1 MATVKQARKK
11 SLLQFL
17 ALIIAVAV
25 IVVAVVLFQKW
36 WNDRPGPEPQDV
48 TITATVGDDTLE
60 VSPYIV
66 CEPGTDCEEGDVP
79 NLTLGPDD
87 TLKLEIPEAISNH
100 EWSVLSIYDDPAAND
115 STSHGANETTSL
127 EIPGSVPPI
136 EASTG
141 ELPKLMVVE
150 ISTLMIG
157 QDANGEETPMHTV
170 WSLSTMTNEELQES
184 KTSDNA
190 EEDET
195 EAPVEK

>member
-36 WNDRPGPEPQDV
+36 RNDRPGPEPQDV
-48 TITATVGDDTLE
+48 TITATVGSDTLD
-60 VSPYIV
+60 VAPYSV
-66 CEPGTDCEEGDVP
+66 CEPGTDCKEGEVP
-79 NLTLGPDD
+79 NLTVGPDD
-87 TLKLEIPEAISNH
+87 TLKLEIPEAIYNH

-115 STSHGANETTSL
+115 STAHGANETTSL

-141 ELPKLMVVE
+141 ERPQLKVVE

-157 QDANGEETPMHTV
+157 HDANGEETPMQTV
-170 WSLSTMTNEELQES
+170 WSLSTMTDEELKES
-184 KTSDNA
+184 KATGDAPA
-190 EEDET
+190 E
-195 EAPVEK
+195 K

>member
-25 IVVAVVLFQKW
+25 IVVAVVMFQKW
-36 WNDRPGPEPQDV
+36 WNDRPGPDPKDV
-48 TITATVGDDTLE
+48 TITATVGDETLE
-60 VSPYIV
+60 VAPYIV

-79 NLTLGPDD
+79 NLTVGPDD

-115 STSHGANETTSL
+115 STAHGANETTSL

-141 ELPKLMVVE
+141 ERPQLKVVE

-157 QDANGEETPMHTV
+157 RDANGEETPMHTV
-170 WSLSTMTNEELQES
+170 WSLSTMTDEELKES
-184 KTSDNA
+184 KATG
-190 EEDET
+190 
-195 EAPVEK
+195 EAPAEK

>member
-36 WNDRPGPEPQDV
+36 RNDRPGPEPQDI
-48 TITATVGDDTLE
+48 TITATVGSDTLD
-60 VSPYIV
+60 VAPYSV
-66 CEPGTDCEEGDVP
+66 CEPGTDCKEGQVP
-79 NLTLGPDD
+79 NLTVGPDD

-115 STSHGANETTSL
+115 STAHGANETTSL
-127 EIPGSVPPI
+127 DIPGSVPPI

-141 ELPKLMVVE
+141 ERPKLMVVE

-157 QDANGEETPMHTV
+157 HDANGEETPMQTV
-170 WSLSTMTNEELQES
+170 WSLSTMTDEELKES
-184 KTSDNA
+184 KATGDAPA
-190 EEDET
+190 E
-195 EAPVEK
+195 K

>member
-36 WNDRPGPEPQDV
+36 RNDRPGPEPQDV
-48 TITATVGDDTLE
+48 TITATVGSDTLD
-60 VSPYIV
+60 VAPYSV
-66 CEPGTDCEEGDVP
+66 CEPGTDCKEGEVP
-79 NLTLGPDD
+79 NLTVGPDD

-115 STSHGANETTSL
+115 TTSHGANETTSL
-127 EIPGSVPPI
+127 DIPGSVPPI

-141 ELPKLMVVE
+141 ERPKLMVVE

-157 QDANGEETPMHTV
+157 HDANGEETPMQTV
-170 WSLSTMTNEELQES
+170 WSLSTMTDEELKES
-184 KTSDNA
+184 KATGDAPA
-190 EEDET
+190 E
-195 EAPVEK
+195 K

>member
-25 IVVAVVLFQKW
+25 IVVAVVMFQKW
-36 WNDRPGPEPQDV
+36 WNDRPGPDPQDV
-48 TITATVGDDTLE
+48 TITATVGDEMME
-60 VSPYIV
+60 VAPYSV
-66 CEPGTDCEEGDVP
+66 CEPGADCEEGEVP
-79 NLTLGPDD
+79 NLTVGPDD
-87 TLKLEIPEAISNH
+87 TLKLEIPEAIYNH

-115 STSHGANETTSL
+115 STAHGANETTSL

-141 ELPKLMVVE
+141 ERPQLMVVE

-157 QDANGEETPMHTV
+157 HDANGEETPMHTV
-170 WSLSTMTNEELQES
+170 WSLSTMTDEELKES
-184 KTSDNA
+184 KATGDA
-190 EEDET
+190 
-195 EAPVEK
+195 EAPAEAPEDK

>member
-36 WNDRPGPEPQDV
+36 RNDRPGPEPQDV
-48 TITATVGDDTLE
+48 TITATVGSDTLD
-60 VSPYIV
+60 VAPYSV
-66 CEPGTDCEEGDVP
+66 CEPGTDCKEGEVP
-79 NLTLGPDD
+79 NLTVGPDD

-127 EIPGSVPPI
+127 DIPGSVPPI

-141 ELPKLMVVE
+141 ERPKLMVVE

-157 QDANGEETPMHTV
+157 HDANGEETPMQTV
-170 WSLSTMTNEELQES
+170 WSLSTMTDEELKES
-184 KTSDNA
+184 KATSDAPA
-190 EEDET
+190 E
-195 EAPVEK
+195 K

>member
-25 IVVAVVLFQKW
+25 IVVAVVMFQKW
-36 WNDRPGPEPQDV
+36 WNARPGPDPKDV
-48 TITATVGDDTLE
+48 TITATVGDETLE
-60 VSPYIV
+60 VAPYIV

-79 NLTLGPDD
+79 NLTVGPDD

-115 STSHGANETTSL
+115 STAHGANETTSL

-141 ELPKLMVVE
+141 ERPQLKVVE

-157 QDANGEETPMHTV
+157 RDANGEETPMHTV
-170 WSLSTMTNEELQES
+170 WSLSTMTDEELKES
-184 KTSDNA
+184 KATG
-190 EEDET
+190 
-195 EAPVEK
+195 EAPAEK

>member
-36 WNDRPGPEPQDV
+36 RNDRPGPEPQDV
-48 TITATVGDDTLE
+48 TITATVGSDTLD
-60 VSPYIV
+60 VAPYSV
-66 CEPGTDCEEGDVP
+66 CEPGTDCKEGEVP
-79 NLTLGPDD
+79 NLTVGPDD

-127 EIPGSVPPI
+127 DIPGSVPPI

-141 ELPKLMVVE
+141 ERPKLMVVE

-157 QDANGEETPMHTV
+157 HDANGEETPMQTV
-170 WSLSTMTNEELQES
+170 WSLSTMTDKELKES
-184 KTSDNA
+184 KATG
-190 EEDET
+190 
-195 EAPVEK
+195 EAPAEK

>member
-36 WNDRPGPEPQDV
+36 RNDRPGPEPQDV
-48 TITATVGDDTLE
+48 TITATVGSDTLD
-60 VSPYIV
+60 VAPYSV
-66 CEPGTDCEEGDVP
+66 CEPGTDCKEGEVP
-79 NLTLGPDD
+79 NLTVGPDD

-100 EWSVLSIYDDPAAND
+100 EWSVLSIYDDAAAND

-127 EIPGSVPPI
+127 DIPGSVPPI

-141 ELPKLMVVE
+141 ERPKLMVVE

-157 QDANGEETPMHTV
+157 HDANGEETPMQTV
-170 WSLSTMTNEELQES
+170 WSLSTMTDEELKES
-184 KTSDNA
+184 KATG
-190 EEDET
+190 
-195 EAPVEK
+195 EAPAEK

>member
-36 WNDRPGPEPQDV
+36 RNDRPGPEPQDV
-48 TITATVGDDTLE
+48 TITATVGSDTLD
-60 VSPYIV
+60 VAPYSV
-66 CEPGTDCEEGDVP
+66 CEPGTDCKEGEVP
-79 NLTLGPDD
+79 NLTVGPDD

-127 EIPGSVPPI
+127 DIPGSVPPI

-141 ELPKLMVVE
+141 ERPKLMVVE

-157 QDANGEETPMHTV
+157 HDANGEETPMQTV
-170 WSLSTMTNEELQES
+170 WSLSTMTDEELKES
-184 KTSDNA
+184 KATG
-190 EEDET
+190 
-195 EAPVEK
+195 EAPAEK

>member
-36 WNDRPGPEPQDV
+36 RNDRPGPEPQDV
-48 TITATVGDDTLE
+48 TITATVGSDTLD
-60 VSPYIV
+60 VAPYSV
-66 CEPGTDCEEGDVP
+66 CEPGTDCKEGEVP
-79 NLTLGPDD
+79 NLTVGPDD

-115 STSHGANETTSL
+115 TTSHGANETTSL
-127 EIPGSVPPI
+127 DIPGSVPPI

-141 ELPKLMVVE
+141 ERPKLMVVE

-157 QDANGEETPMHTV
+157 HDANGEETPMQTV
-170 WSLSTMTNEELQES
+170 WSLSTMTDEELKES
-184 KTSDNA
+184 KATG
-190 EEDET
+190 
-195 EAPVEK
+195 EAPAEK

>member
-36 WNDRPGPEPQDV
+36 RNDRPGPEPQDV
-48 TITATVGDDTLE
+48 TITATVGSDTLD
-60 VSPYIV
+60 VAPYSV
-66 CEPGTDCEEGDVP
+66 CEPGTDCKEGEVP
-79 NLTLGPDD
+79 NLTVGPDD

-127 EIPGSVPPI
+127 DIPGSVPPI

-141 ELPKLMVVE
+141 ERPKLMVVE

-157 QDANGEETPMHTV
+157 HDANGEETPMQTV
-170 WSLSTMTNEELQES
+170 WSLSTMTDEELKES
-184 KTSDNA
+184 KATGDAPA
-190 EEDET
+190 E
-195 EAPVEK
+195 K

>member
-36 WNDRPGPEPQDV
+36 RNDRPGPEPQDV
-48 TITATVGDDTLE
+48 TITATVGSDTLD
-60 VSPYIV
+60 VAPYSV
-66 CEPGTDCEEGDVP
+66 CEPGTDCKEGEVP
-79 NLTLGPDD
+79 NLTVGPDD
-87 TLKLEIPEAISNH
+87 TLRLEIPEAISNH

-115 STSHGANETTSL
+115 STAHGANETTSL
-127 EIPGSVPPI
+127 DIPGSVPPI

-141 ELPKLMVVE
+141 ERPKLMVVE

-157 QDANGEETPMHTV
+157 HDANGEETPMQTV
-170 WSLSTMTNEELQES
+170 WSLSTMTDEELKES
-184 KTSDNA
+184 KATGDAPA
-190 EEDET
+190 E
-195 EAPVEK
+195 K

>member
-36 WNDRPGPEPQDV
+36 WNDRPGPSPQDV
-48 TITATVGDDTLE
+48 TIKATVADNSVE

-66 CEPGTDCEEGDVP
+66 CEPGTECPEGKVP
-79 NLTLGPDD
+79 NLTVGPDD
-87 TLKLEIPEAISNH
+87 TLNIEIPEAISDH
-100 EWSVLSIYDDPAAND
+100 EWNVLSIYDDPAAND
-115 STSHGANETTSL
+115 STTHGANETTEL
-127 EIPGSVPPI
+127 DIPGSVEPI

-141 ELPKLMVVE
+141 ERPKLMVVE

-157 QDANGEETPMHTV
+157 HDDAGEETPMNTV
-170 WSLSTMTNEELQES
+170 WSLSTMS
-184 KTSDNA
+184 
-190 EEDET
+190 EDELKESQT
-195 EAPVEK
+195 TGDDTSAK

>member
-25 IVVAVVLFQKW
+25 IVVAVVMFQKW
-36 WNDRPGPEPQDV
+36 WNDRPGPDPQDV
-48 TITATVGDDTLE
+48 TITATVGDEMME
-60 VSPYIV
+60 VAPYSV
-66 CEPGTDCEEGDVP
+66 CEPGADCEEGEVP
-79 NLTLGPDD
+79 NLTVGPDD
-87 TLKLEIPEAISNH
+87 TLKLEIPEAIYNH

-115 STSHGANETTSL
+115 STAHGANETTSL

-141 ELPKLMVVE
+141 ERPQLMVVE

-157 QDANGEETPMHTV
+157 HDANGEETPMHTV
-170 WSLSTMTNEELQES
+170 WSLSTMTDEELKES
-184 KTSDNA
+184 KATGDA
-190 EEDET
+190 
-195 EAPVEK
+195 EAPADK

>member
-17 ALIIAVAV
+17 VLIIAVAV

-36 WNDRPGPEPQDV
+36 RNDRPGPEPQDV
-48 TITATVGDDTLE
+48 TITATVGSDTLD
-60 VSPYIV
+60 VAPYSV
-66 CEPGTDCEEGDVP
+66 CEPGTDCKEGEVP
-79 NLTLGPDD
+79 NLTVGPDD

-127 EIPGSVPPI
+127 DIPGSVPPI

-141 ELPKLMVVE
+141 ERPKLMVVE

-157 QDANGEETPMHTV
+157 HDANGEETPMQTV
-170 WSLSTMTNEELQES
+170 WSLSTMTDKELKES
-184 KTSDNA
+184 KATG
-190 EEDET
+190 
-195 EAPVEK
+195 EAPAEK

>member
-36 WNDRPGPEPQDV
+36 RNDRPGPEPQDV
-48 TITATVGDDTLE
+48 TITATVGSDTLD
-60 VSPYIV
+60 VAPYSV
-66 CEPGTDCEEGDVP
+66 CEPGTDCKEGEVP
-79 NLTLGPDD
+79 NLTVSPDD

-127 EIPGSVPPI
+127 DIPGSVPPI

-141 ELPKLMVVE
+141 ERPKLMVVE

-157 QDANGEETPMHTV
+157 HDANGEETPMQTV
-170 WSLSTMTNEELQES
+170 WSLSTMTDEELKES
-184 KTSDNA
+184 KATG
-190 EEDET
+190 
-195 EAPVEK
+195 EAPAEK

>member
-36 WNDRPGPEPQDV
+36 RNDRPGPEPQDV
-48 TITATVGDDTLE
+48 TITATVGSDTLD
-60 VSPYIV
+60 VAPYSV
-66 CEPGTDCEEGDVP
+66 CEPGTDCKEGEVP
-79 NLTLGPDD
+79 NLTVGPDD

-127 EIPGSVPPI
+127 DIPGSVPPI

-141 ELPKLMVVE
+141 ERPKLMVVAV
-150 ISTLMIG
+150 STLMIG
-157 QDANGEETPMHTV
+157 HDATGEETPMQTV
-170 WSLSTMTNEELQES
+170 WSLSTMTDEELKES
-184 KTSDNA
+184 KATGDAPA
-190 EEDET
+190 E
-195 EAPVEK
+195 K

>member
-17 ALIIAVAV
+17 VLIIAVAV

-36 WNDRPGPEPQDV
+36 RNDRPGPEPQDV
-48 TITATVGDDTLE
+48 TITATVGSDTLD
-60 VSPYIV
+60 VAPYSV
-66 CEPGTDCEEGDVP
+66 CEPGTDCKEGEVP
-79 NLTLGPDD
+79 NLTVGPDD

-127 EIPGSVPPI
+127 DIPGSVPPI

-141 ELPKLMVVE
+141 ERPKLMVVE

-157 QDANGEETPMHTV
+157 HDANGEETPMQTV
-170 WSLSTMTNEELQES
+170 WSLSTMTDEELKES
-184 KTSDNA
+184 KATG
-190 EEDET
+190 
-195 EAPVEK
+195 EAPAEK

>member
-36 WNDRPGPEPQDV
+36 RNDRPGPEPQDV
-48 TITATVGDDTLE
+48 TITATVGSDTLD
-60 VSPYIV
+60 VAPYSV
-66 CEPGTDCEEGDVP
+66 CEPGTDCKEGEVP
-79 NLTLGPDD
+79 NLTVGPDD

-127 EIPGSVPPI
+127 DIPGSVPPI

-141 ELPKLMVVE
+141 ERPKLMVVE

-157 QDANGEETPMHTV
+157 HDANGEETPMQTV
-170 WSLSTMTNEELQES
+170 WSLSTMTDEELEES
-184 KTSDNA
+184 KATGNA
-190 EEDET
+190 P
-195 EAPVEK
+195 AEK

>member
-36 WNDRPGPEPQDV
+36 RNDRPGPEPQDV
-48 TITATVGDDTLE
+48 TITATVGSDTLD
-60 VSPYIV
+60 VAPYSV
-66 CEPGTDCEEGDVP
+66 CEPGTDCKEGEVP
-79 NLTLGPDD
+79 NLTVGPDD
-87 TLKLEIPEAISNH
+87 TLKLDIPEAISNH

-127 EIPGSVPPI
+127 DIPGSVPPI

-141 ELPKLMVVE
+141 ERPKLMVVE

-157 QDANGEETPMHTV
+157 HDANGEETPMQTV
-170 WSLSTMTNEELQES
+170 WSLSTMTDEELKES
-184 KTSDNA
+184 KATGDAPA
-190 EEDET
+190 E
-195 EAPVEK
+195 K

>member
-17 ALIIAVAV
+17 VLIIAVAV

-36 WNDRPGPEPQDV
+36 RNDRPGPEPQDV
-48 TITATVGDDTLE
+48 TITATVGSDTLD
-60 VSPYIV
+60 VAPYSV
-66 CEPGTDCEEGDVP
+66 CEPGTDCKEGEVP
-79 NLTLGPDD
+79 NLTVGPDD

-115 STSHGANETTSL
+115 STAHGANETTSL
-127 EIPGSVPPI
+127 DIPGSVPPI

-141 ELPKLMVVE
+141 ERPKLMVVE

-157 QDANGEETPMHTV
+157 HDANGEETPMQTV
-170 WSLSTMTNEELQES
+170 WSLSTMTDEELKES
-184 KTSDNA
+184 KATGDAPA
-190 EEDET
+190 E
-195 EAPVEK
+195 K

>member
-25 IVVAVVLFQKW
+25 IVVAVVMFQKW
-36 WNDRPGPEPQDV
+36 WNDRPGPDPQDV
-48 TITATVGDDTLE
+48 TITATVGGETIE
-60 VSPYIV
+60 VAPYSV
-66 CEPGTDCEEGDVP
+66 CEPGADCEEGEVP
-79 NLTLGPDD
+79 NLTVGPDD
-87 TLKLEIPEAISNH
+87 TLKLEIPDAIYNH

-115 STSHGANETTSL
+115 STAHGANETTSL

-141 ELPKLMVVE
+141 ERPQLMVVE

-157 QDANGEETPMHTV
+157 HDANGEETPMHTV
-170 WSLSTMTNEELQES
+170 WSLSTMTDEELKES
-184 KTSDNA
+184 KATGDA
-190 EEDET
+190 
-195 EAPVEK
+195 EAPADK

>member
-36 WNDRPGPEPQDV
+36 RNDRPGPEPQDV
-48 TITATVGDDTLE
+48 TITATVGSDTLD
-60 VSPYIV
+60 VAPYSV
-66 CEPGTDCEEGDVP
+66 CEPGTDCKEGEVP
-79 NLTLGPDD
+79 NLTVGPDD
-87 TLKLEIPEAISNH
+87 TLKLEIPEAIYNH

-115 STSHGANETTSL
+115 STAHGANETTSL

-141 ELPKLMVVE
+141 ERPQLKVVE

-157 QDANGEETPMHTV
+157 HDANGEETPMQTV
-170 WSLSTMTNEELQES
+170 WSLSTMTDKELKES
-184 KTSDNA
+184 KATG
-190 EEDET
+190 
-195 EAPVEK
+195 EAPAEK

>member
-36 WNDRPGPEPQDV
+36 RNDRPGPEPQDV
-48 TITATVGDDTLE
+48 TITATVGSDTLD
-60 VSPYIV
+60 VAPYSV
-66 CEPGTDCEEGDVP
+66 CEPGTDCKEGEVP
-79 NLTLGPDD
+79 NLTVGPDD

-115 STSHGANETTSL
+115 STAHGANETTSL

-141 ELPKLMVVE
+141 ERPQLKVVE
-150 ISTLMIG
+150 VSTLMIG
-157 QDANGEETPMHTV
+157 RDANGEETPMHTV
-170 WSLSTMTNEELQES
+170 WSLSTMTDEELKES
-184 KTSDNA
+184 KATGDAPA
-190 EEDET
+190 E
-195 EAPVEK
+195 K

>member
-36 WNDRPGPEPQDV
+36 RNDRPGPEPQDV
-48 TITATVGDDTLE
+48 TITATVGSDTLD
-60 VSPYIV
+60 VAPYSV
-66 CEPGTDCEEGDVP
+66 CEPGTDCKEGEVP
-79 NLTLGPDD
+79 NLTVGPDD

-127 EIPGSVPPI
+127 DIPGSVPPI

-141 ELPKLMVVE
+141 ERPKLMVVE

-157 QDANGEETPMHTV
+157 HDANGEETPMQTV
-170 WSLSTMTNEELQES
+170 WSLSTMTDEELKES
-184 KTSDNA
+184 KATGDTPA
-190 EEDET
+190 E
-195 EAPVEK
+195 K

>member
-25 IVVAVVLFQKW
+25 IVVAVVMFQKW
-36 WNDRPGPEPQDV
+36 WNDRPGPDPKDV
-48 TITATVGDDTLE
+48 TITATVSDETLE
-60 VSPYIV
+60 VAPYSV
-66 CEPGTDCEEGDVP
+66 CEPGADCEEGEVP
-79 NLTLGPDD
+79 NLTVGPDD
-87 TLKLEIPEAISNH
+87 TLKLEIPEAIYNH

-115 STSHGANETTSL
+115 STAHGANETTSL

-141 ELPKLMVVE
+141 ERPQLMVVE

-170 WSLSTMTNEELQES
+170 WSLSTMTDEELKES
-184 KTSDNA
+184 KATG
-190 EEDET
+190 
-195 EAPVEK
+195 EAPAEK

>member
-36 WNDRPGPEPQDV
+36 RNDRPGPEPQDV
-48 TITATVGDDTLE
+48 TITATVGSDTLD
-60 VSPYIV
+60 VAPYSV
-66 CEPGTDCEEGDVP
+66 CEPGTDCKEGEVP
-79 NLTLGPDD
+79 NLTVGPDD

-115 STSHGANETTSL
+115 STAHGANETTSL
-127 EIPGSVPPI
+127 DIPGSVPPI

-141 ELPKLMVVE
+141 ERPKLMVVE

-157 QDANGEETPMHTV
+157 HDANGEETPMQTV
-170 WSLSTMTNEELQES
+170 WSLSTMTDEELKES
-184 KTSDNA
+184 KATGDAPA
-190 EEDET
+190 E
-195 EAPVEK
+195 K

>member
-17 ALIIAVAV
+17 VLIIAVAV

-36 WNDRPGPEPQDV
+36 RNDRPGPEPQDV
-48 TITATVGDDTLE
+48 TITATVGSDTLD
-60 VSPYIV
+60 VAPYSV
-66 CEPGTDCEEGDVP
+66 CEPGTDCKEGEVP
-79 NLTLGPDD
+79 NLTVGPDD
-87 TLKLEIPEAISNH
+87 TLKLEIPEAIYNH

-115 STSHGANETTSL
+115 STAHGANETTSL

-141 ELPKLMVVE
+141 ERPQLKVVE

-157 QDANGEETPMHTV
+157 HDANGEETPMQTV
-170 WSLSTMTNEELQES
+170 WSLSTMTDEELKES
-184 KTSDNA
+184 KATGDAPA
-190 EEDET
+190 E
-195 EAPVEK
+195 K

>member
-36 WNDRPGPEPQDV
+36 RNDRPGPEPQDV
-48 TITATVGDDTLE
+48 TITATVGSATLD
-60 VSPYIV
+60 VAPYSV
-66 CEPGTDCEEGDVP
+66 CEPGTDCKEGEVP
-79 NLTLGPDD
+79 NLTVGPDD

-115 STSHGANETTSL
+115 STAHGANETTSL
-127 EIPGSVPPI
+127 DIPGSVPPI

-141 ELPKLMVVE
+141 ERPKLMVVE

-157 QDANGEETPMHTV
+157 HDANGEETPMQTV
-170 WSLSTMTNEELQES
+170 WSLSTMTDEELKES
-184 KTSDNA
+184 KATGDAPA
-190 EEDET
+190 E
-195 EAPVEK
+195 K

>member
-36 WNDRPGPEPQDV
+36 RNDRPGPEPQDV
-48 TITATVGDDTLE
+48 TITATVSSDTLD
-60 VSPYIV
+60 VAPYSV
-66 CEPGTDCEEGDVP
+66 CEPGTDCKEGEVP
-79 NLTLGPDD
+79 NLTVGPDD

-127 EIPGSVPPI
+127 DIPGSVPPI

-141 ELPKLMVVE
+141 ERPKLMVVE

-157 QDANGEETPMHTV
+157 HDANGEETPMQTV
-170 WSLSTMTNEELQES
+170 WSLSTMTDEELKES
-184 KTSDNA
+184 KATGDAPA
-190 EEDET
+190 E
-195 EAPVEK
+195 K

>member
-36 WNDRPGPEPQDV
+36 RNDRPGPEPQDV
-48 TITATVGDDTLE
+48 TITATVGSDTLDIA
-60 VSPYIV
+60 PYSV
-66 CEPGTDCEEGDVP
+66 CEPGTDCKEGEVP
-79 NLTLGPDD
+79 NLTVGPDD

-127 EIPGSVPPI
+127 DIPGSVPPI

-141 ELPKLMVVE
+141 ERPKLMVVE

-157 QDANGEETPMHTV
+157 HDANGEETPMQTV
-170 WSLSTMTNEELQES
+170 WSLSTMTDEELKES
-184 KTSDNA
+184 KATG
-190 EEDET
+190 
-195 EAPVEK
+195 EAPAEK